1 MTAMITLLY
10 LGTECGGAARADVSE
25 CLALLGR
32 HYMIPA
38 FQELLTVLSE
48 DIGDFQPMLCHRCR
62 PSSQRYSIGFSCSA
76 SNGLGTFFIRARD
89 TRR

>member
-32 HYMIPA
+32 QYMVPA
-38 FQELLTVLSE
+38 FQEFLTALSE
-48 DIGDFQPMLCHRCR
+48 DIGDFQPMGVTVGGHH
-62 PSSQRYSIGFSCSA
+62 PNDIQWA
-76 SNGLGTFFIRARD
+76 SVAANQTG
-89 TRR
+89 